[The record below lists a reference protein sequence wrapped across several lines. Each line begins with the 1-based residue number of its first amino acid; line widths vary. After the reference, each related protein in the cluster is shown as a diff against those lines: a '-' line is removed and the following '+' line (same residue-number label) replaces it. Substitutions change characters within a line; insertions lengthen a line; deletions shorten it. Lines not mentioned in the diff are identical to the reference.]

1 VAGGEV
7 GVALVHGQS
16 RRCRLLSAAT
26 HGRTARRRS
35 RVGSGDLGAEGK
47 WDLGE
52 VVVVCGVPRPWFCLR
67 TKEKDATSRA
77 GAR

>member
-16 RRCRLLSAAT
+16 RQCRLLSAAT
-26 HGRTARRRS
+26 HGRTALRRS

-47 WDLGE
+47 WGF
-52 VVVVCGVPRPWFCLR
+52 GG
-67 TKEKDATSRA
+67 SRRRVRCA
-77 GAR
+77 SSLVLL